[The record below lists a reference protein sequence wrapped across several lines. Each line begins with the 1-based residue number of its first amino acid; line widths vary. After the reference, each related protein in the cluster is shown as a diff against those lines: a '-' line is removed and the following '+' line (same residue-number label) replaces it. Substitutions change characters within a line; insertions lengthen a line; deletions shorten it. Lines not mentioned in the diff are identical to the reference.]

1 MDLRR
6 EFKEAEKYL
15 RQGAVGPAVQQAGRV
30 LEAFLRKL
38 FQDLLPKIPAA
49 QTTEFH
55 YALERIGKGKPVN
68 RLTLGELVQV
78 LHETN
83 LIPTAEKAL
92 GIKLRLLNNVDLVR
106 GWVDLRN
113 RAAHADA
120 KISEDEAN
128 AFLSS
133 LRLLLREAG
142 VLKELELPKRTLPW
156 WEVVKPHRD
165 IREGRTEASRFAAKL
180 DEVAAGRAAPE
191 YLDPKT
197 FFSRTHV
204 TLGLR
209 NLLSVALRRISGLG
223 GDGVLHIETAFGG
236 GKTHSLIALYHFF
249 RAGKALSDLPWC
261 EALMEE
267 AGVEEIPK
275 ARVLTFVG
283 TEADPFGPTP
293 WGLLAKEL
301 GKYAL
306 VKAADENRQAPGK
319 AVLRELLG
327 EEPTL
332 ILIDEIAEFLCKV
345 VQPEKLVRG
354 QEKMARAYQSQ
365 VLTFLHELTEVISE
379 LPRALL
385 VLTTTTSTAYGEE
398 GERVQQNLRTIVGR
412 MHRLLE
418 PVGSEDIYEVVR
430 IRLFEDL
437 GDPDLP
443 EAVAEE
449 FFRLYREQGLDVP
462 EEAKEPSYREKLARA
477 YPFHP
482 ELIDVLYNQWGSF
495 PNFQRT
501 RGVLR
506 FLALVVQEAWK
517 KRVPAPLIRLSD
529 VPLGNRELRQ
539 ILLSCIGSQYESVI
553 GCDIAGNRELAR
565 RLDQNLPEEYRE
577 FRLAEGL
584 ATTIFLYSFSGA
596 QRPER
601 GVAAGRLRLATLAP
615 GIPPAAIGDVLGKLE
630 DTLHYLHKRDNRY
643 FFSTELN
650 LTRAVVEAQ
659 EVVEE
664 SQIRAEIEKALVKRI
679 GAEPPIVEKEVWP
692 LDPEK
697 VADRRDRHALVV
709 LSPELPYGDEK
720 TREFVETLFSQA
732 GGGFRTYPGALVVL
746 APDREELL
754 ALRNIVRRM
763 LALREVQR
771 TKLSE
776 LSPEDQKKLGDELR
790 RAEADVG
797 DHVLRAWRHLALW
810 RGAEGVE
817 WIPLAPYARAGL
829 TLASMVVDHLKS
841 ANRLT
846 EKLAPDILLE
856 YVPIQE
862 KRPYKDVWEAFLRNP
877 GMPIVAERTVR
888 EAVKEAVRNGLIGL
902 DVDGEIYFQ
911 RDVPNA
917 LLTEAEAIPAEEAKA
932 LISPQPVTTEEK
944 REERRPVGHSAP
956 SVPVHEKPKPTIYK
970 VKVKI
975 PWDRFSDLFKGVIR
989 PLKESSDELEVEIEV
1004 RARNEGGLPE
1014 EVLEHKVRE
1023 TLRQLNAEIV
1033 EEHTE

>member
-1 MDLRR
+1 MDLRK

-15 RQGAVGPAVQQAGRV
+15 RQGAVVPAVHQAGRV
-30 LEAFLRKL
+30 LEAFLRSL
-38 FQDLLPKIPAA
+38 LQDLWPKIPASQA
-49 QTTEFH
+49 TEFH
-55 YALERIGKGKPVN
+55 YALERIGKGKPIN
-68 RLTLGELVQV
+68 RLTLGELVQLLQEV
-78 LHETN
+78 ELV
-83 LIPTAEKAL
+83 PAAEKAL
-92 GIKLRLLNNVDLVR
+92 AVKLRLLSNTELLRNL
-106 GWVDLRN
+106 VDLRN
-113 RAAHADA
+113 RAAHAGA
-120 KISEDEAN
+120 EISEAEAQF
-128 AFLSS
+128 FLSN
-133 LRLLLREAG
+133 LRLLLQEAG
-142 VLKELELPKRTLPW
+142 VLTEPKPPKRLLPW

-180 DEVAAGRAAPE
+180 DEVVAGRAPQE
-191 YLDPKT
+191 YVDPKT
-197 FFSRTHV
+197 FFSHTHL

-209 NLLSVALRRISGLG
+209 NLLSVALKRLAGLG

-249 RAGKALSDLPWC
+249 RTEEALSDLSWG
-261 EALMEE
+261 EGLLEE
-267 AGVEEIPK
+267 AGVERVPQ

-293 WGLLAKEL
+293 WGLFGKQLN
-301 GKYAL
+301 KYAL
-306 VKAADENRQAPGK
+306 VRVADENRQAPGK

-345 VQPEKLVRG
+345 VQPAKG

-365 VLTFLHELTEVISE
+365 VLAFLHELTEVVSE

-418 PVGSEDIYEVVR
+418 PVGSADIYEVVR

-437 GDPDLP
+437 GDPDLH

-462 EEAKEPSYREKLARA
+462 EEAKDPSYREKLARA

-517 KRVPAPLIRLSD
+517 KRVPSPLIRLSD

-577 FRLAEGL
+577 LRLAEGL
-584 ATTIFLYSFSGA
+584 ATAIFLYSFSGA
-596 QRPER
+596 QKPER
-601 GVAAGRLRLATLAP
+601 GVTAGRLRLAALAP
-615 GIPPAAIGDVLGKLE
+615 NIPAAAIGDVLGKLE
-630 DTLHYLHKRDNRY
+630 DALHYLHKRDNRY

-650 LTRAVVEAQ
+650 LTRAIVEAQ
-659 EVVEE
+659 EALEE
-664 SQIRAEIEKALVKRI
+664 SQIRAEIEKALEKRI
-679 GAEPPIVEKEVWP
+679 GAEQPLVEKEVWP
-692 LDPEK
+692 PAPEK
-697 VADRRDRHALVV
+697 VADRRDRHVLVV
-709 LSPELPYGDEK
+709 LSPELSYDSEK
-720 TREFVETLFSQA
+720 TEEFVKDLFSRA
-732 GGGFRTYPGALVVL
+732 GGGFRTYPGALLVL
-746 APDREELL
+746 AADREGFL
-754 ALRNIVRRM
+754 ALHNVVRRM

-776 LSPEDQKKLGDELR
+776 LSPEDQKRLADELR

-797 DHVLRAWRHLALW
+797 DHVLRTWRHLALW

-817 WIPLAPYARAGL
+817 WIPLVPYARPGL
-829 TLASMVVDHLKS
+829 TLASMVVEHLKG

-846 EKLAPDILLE
+846 DELAPDILLN
-856 YVPIQE
+856 YVPIRE

-888 EAVKEAVRNGLIGL
+888 EAVKKGVKNGVFGL
-902 DVDGEIYFQ
+902 RVDEEVFFK
-911 RDVPNA
+911 RDVPDA
-917 LLTEAEAIPAEEAKA
+917 YLEEAELIPAEMAKA
-932 LISPQPVTTEEK
+932 LMKAEEEAPPPPVKPEEPKVEQPT
-944 REERRPVGHSAP
+944 P
-956 SVPVHEKPKPTIYK
+956 K
-970 VKVKI
+970 VKKRYRLSVKV
-975 PWDRFSDLFKGVIR
+975 PCERLSDFFRGVIL
-989 PLKESSDELEVEIEV
+989 PLRQAADELEVEISVWAKKE
-1004 RARNEGGLPE
+1004 AGLPK
-1014 EVLEHKVRE
+1014 EVIEQKVRE
-1023 TLRQLNAEIV
+1023 TLRQLQAKIL
-1033 EEHTE
+1033 EEREE